1 MFKAKKK
8 ILIVMPYMKMGGVE
22 TSLLSL
28 LKYLDYNKVD
38 VTILLINSFGPLL
51 NDIPK
56 NVKIMEMKFNN
67 KVAEL
72 FIGDYQNKATFFQ
85 RVFRKVVREL
95 INIKSQIT
103 KTVENQIYEYGL
115 RNVEPLKEEYDL
127 AIDYHGYG
135 FFTTAYV
142 AKNVKAT
149 KKITWLHDEKMDFL
163 KKVENYLGFYD
174 EFYAVAKSCAR
185 IFKSNFPEYANR
197 TEVFY
202 NIIDVNEIKNKSTE
216 PIKDKSFT
224 GDFKIV
230 TVGRLAEQKGYD
242 IAIKAAKIMKDSG
255 YKFKWF
261 AIGDGKLL
269 PQLEKMITDYNLSN
283 QFILLGLKTNPFPY
297 ICKADL
303 YVQPSR
309 HEGYGLAIAEAKT
322 LRKPIVATKLDC
334 VMEQIVDGENGFL
347 VDINENDLANR
358 IMDLMDNPEKV
369 KNVVKNL
376 HGNSENYAKQL
387 ERLY

>member
-115 RNVEPLKEEYDL
+115 RNVEPLK
-127 AIDYHGYG
+127 
-135 FFTTAYV
+135 
-142 AKNVKAT
+142 
-149 KKITWLHDEKMDFL
+149 
-163 KKVENYLGFYD
+163 
-174 EFYAVAKSCAR
+174 
-185 IFKSNFPEYANR
+185 
-197 TEVFY
+197 
-202 NIIDVNEIKNKSTE
+202 
-216 PIKDKSFT
+216 
-224 GDFKIV
+224 
-230 TVGRLAEQKGYD
+230 
-242 IAIKAAKIMKDSG
+242 
-255 YKFKWF
+255 
-261 AIGDGKLL
+261 
-269 PQLEKMITDYNLSN
+269 
-283 QFILLGLKTNPFPY
+283 
-297 ICKADL
+297 
-303 YVQPSR
+303 
-309 HEGYGLAIAEAKT
+309 
-322 LRKPIVATKLDC
+322 
-334 VMEQIVDGENGFL
+334 
-347 VDINENDLANR
+347 
-358 IMDLMDNPEKV
+358 
-369 KNVVKNL
+369 
-376 HGNSENYAKQL
+376 
-387 ERLY
+387 